1 MSEMLTQYAGTPIR
15 DIHAGP
21 LREMIKTFIGEAD
34 YVMGSD
40 LDDTAIAGMIKWLI
54 EFLYEKY
61 GYLPFRHIREAF
73 RTGALGQRGGTTKLI
88 PRNIAIWISE
98 QDKIY
103 QEQRMTDMRK
113 ISEEKRN
120 RELHGAKSDG
130 LVGTAVR
137 IKVCWLAD
145 GRITSEQYDSFSSS
159 VIYDMLKA
167 GKSEMEIQPKDV
179 VPNYQEKI

>member
-1 MSEMLTQYAGTPIR
+1 MSEMFVQYAGTPIR

-21 LREMIKTFIGEAD
+21 LRDMLKIVLAEAD
-34 YVMGSD
+34 YIMGVE
-40 LDDTAIAGMIKWLI
+40 LADDHAFKLTKWMI

-61 GYLPFRHIREAF
+61 GYLPFMHIREAMKA
-73 RTGALGQRGGTTKLI
+73 GSMGQRGGTFKLI

-113 ISEEKRN
+113 IDAERRN
-120 RELHGAKSDG
+120 REMHGAKADP
-130 LVGTAVR
+130 LIGTAVN
-137 IKVCWLAD
+137 IKVRWFAD
-145 GRITSEQYDSFSSS
+145 ERITSEQYDSFPYQK
-159 VIYDMLKA
+159 IYDLLKS
-167 GKSEMEIQPKDV
+167 GVPESQIHPRDV

>member
-1 MSEMLTQYAGTPIR
+1 MSEMFVQYAGTPVR

-21 LREMIKTFIGEAD
+21 LRDMLKIILAEAD
-34 YVMGSD
+34 YIMGVE
-40 LDDTAIAGMIKWLI
+40 LADDHAFKLTKWMI

-61 GYLPFRHIREAF
+61 GYLPFMHIREAMKA
-73 RTGALGQRGGTTKLI
+73 GSMGQRGGTFKLI

-145 GRITSEQYDSFSSS
+145 GRITSEQYNSFSSS

-179 VPNYQEKI
+179 VPNYQEKL